1 MGNNSTLS
9 AQVAEEIRVAMTR
22 RRISGRQ
29 LAAQLGMSQTWLA
42 SRLNGVT
49 PIDLN
54 DLDRIAGI
62 LNVEVADLLPVGRRP
77 SEGRLITT
85 GRDGVDQGRVS
96 NARKTH
102 SSDRPHPIGHPK
114 RTVPRDTTRRP
125 VRFSASHSRSA
136 HRPVPGGRVPVRTDR
151 EQGVTYGA

>member
-9 AQVAEEIRVAMTR
+9 ARVAEEIRVAMTR

-54 DLDRIAGI
+54 DLERIADI
-62 LNVEVADLLPVGRRP
+62 LNVEVTDLLPVGKP

-85 GRDGVDQGRVS
+85 VRDGDDQGRVS
-96 NARKTH
+96 NVRKTH
-102 SSDRPHPIGHPK
+102 LADRPHPIGHPK
-114 RTVPRDTTRRP
+114 RTHPKDTTRRP
-125 VRFSASHSRSA
+125 VRLSAAHSRSA
-136 HRPVPGGRVPVRTDR
+136 NHSVSGGRIPVRTDR

>member
-9 AQVAEEIRVAMTR
+9 ARVAEEIRVAMTR

-29 LAAQLGMSQTWLA
+29 LAAKLGMSQTWLA

-54 DLDRIAGI
+54 DLERIADI
-62 LNVEVADLLPVGRRP
+62 LNVEVTDLLPVRKP

-85 GRDGVDQGRVS
+85 VRDAVDQAGVS
-96 NARKTH
+96 NAGKMRTP
-102 SSDRPHPIGHPK
+102 DRPRPFGHPK
-114 RTVPRDTTRRP
+114 RTGPRDATRRP
-125 VRFSASHSRSA
+125 VRLSAAHSRSA
-136 HRPVPGGRVPVRTDR
+136 SHAVSGGRIPVRTDR